1 VRGATLGV
9 GIARGKGGEPI
20 MKALAILVAII
31 AVPIAEIWIAV
42 ALAKSFGWAT
52 VLIAMAVFFG
62 FGIAMVQ
69 RATRAWRRTIERAQA
84 DPGYVGTGFNAAMGD
99 AAVLFTG
106 AILMLIPGF
115 LTGVVGLLLVIPPIR
130 KLVIRGFHG
139 RIEKAAS
146 ARGYRKVTIIEGET
160 VVRET
165 YVYPDTFGASGESPG
180 ASGDAGPQPPSQPG
194 PPKVIMGEIVERPD
208 EPPKD
213 Q

>member
-1 VRGATLGV
+1 
-9 GIARGKGGEPI
+9 

-42 ALAKSFGWAT
+42 SLARSFGWAP

-69 RATRAWRRTIERAQA
+69 RASRAWSHTIARAQA

-99 AAVLFTG
+99 SAVLFTG
-106 AILMLIPGF
+106 AVLMLIPGF
-115 LTGVVGLLLVIPPIR
+115 ITGVVGLLLVLPPVR
-130 KLVIRGFHG
+130 RLVIRAFHG

-165 YVYPDTFGASGESPG
+165 YVAPTDYPGTGGDGVGPRPPAS
-180 ASGDAGPQPPSQPG
+180 PG
-194 PPKVIMGEIVERPD
+194 PPKVIMGEVVPRPD
-208 EPPKD
+208 D
-213 Q
+213 QPDQG